1 MEIRKLPAADR
12 PREFY
17 LYEVQGSG
25 VLPLDMLRYDSA
37 WPADQQSVSRMSGG
51 FLMDRQAQPRRTIR
65 LGSYRRPT
73 VDRWNS
79 FGWTVLD

>member
-1 MEIRKLPAADR
+1 MEVRKLAAPDR

-37 WPADQQSVSRMSGG
+37 WPANSEAVSSMSPPRGH
-51 FLMDRQAQPRRTIR
+51 AEERRTIR
-65 LGSYRRPT
+65 LASYRPPT
-73 VDRWNS
+73 DGRWRS
-79 FGWTVLD
+79 FGWVVVE